1 MPYLLLIL
9 EPRGQ
14 RLDRTPEA
22 GRAAYDQMLRFT
34 EQLRLRGVLKASDS
48 LRTDAEGIRVEVRE
62 GRSIL
67 RDGPFSETKEMIGG
81 FFYLDCATQAE
92 AVAIAESCPAAQWAT
107 VEVREIAPCC
117 DDPRDPP
124 SDGR

>member
-34 EQLRLRGVLKASDS
+34 EQLRASGVLKASDS
-48 LRTDAEGIRVEVRE
+48 LRSDADGIRVEVRE
-62 GRSIL
+62 GRRIL
-67 RDGPFSETKEMIGG
+67 RDGPFSETKEMVGG
-81 FFYLDCATQAE
+81 FFYLDCATRAE

-107 VEVREIAPCC
+107 VEVREVAPCFE
-117 DDPRDPP
+117 DSQRTP
-124 SDGR
+124 SAGM